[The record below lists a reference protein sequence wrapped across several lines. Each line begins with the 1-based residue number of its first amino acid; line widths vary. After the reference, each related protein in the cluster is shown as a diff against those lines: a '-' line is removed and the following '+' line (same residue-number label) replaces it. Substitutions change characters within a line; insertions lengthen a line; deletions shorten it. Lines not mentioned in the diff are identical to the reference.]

1 MGINNKT
8 KIVLIDADV
17 ISHFI
22 SCKEIL
28 FLHKILHPHSIV
40 ILDNVYNEIARI
52 PSRKV
57 VLDNLLRSVREV
69 QIMPFPIKDL
79 EIKKEFALI
88 KKNNPLI
95 GDGERACMAV
105 AKFNKDI
112 IASSNYR
119 DIATYCNANNILFLG
134 TLDILSIAHAKGIF
148 DIPRCNNF
156 IITAKAVNNARF
168 PAGVNTITDYKS
180 PDLSFI

>member
-1 MGINNKT
+1 MGRSA
-8 KIVLIDADV
+8 KIILLDADV

-28 FLHKILHPHSIV
+28 FLHKILEPHSIA
-40 ILDNVYNEIARI
+40 ILDNVYNEVARI
-52 PSRKV
+52 PSRKL
-57 VLDNLLRSVREV
+57 VLDNLIMSVRQV
-69 QIMPFPIKDL
+69 SIMPFPIENM

-88 KKNNPLI
+88 KRNNPLI

-105 AKFNKDI
+105 AKFHKDI

-119 DIATYCNANNILFLG
+119 DIVPYCKANDILYLG
-134 TLDILSIAHAKGIF
+134 TLDILTISLQKGVF
-148 DIPRCNNF
+148 DNSRCNSF
-156 IITAKAVNNARF
+156 ITTAKLVNNARF
-168 PAGVNTITDYKS
+168 PFGVEKITDYHA